1 MLEDYLK
8 QNGSDKKYPLLF
20 SSQDDAY
27 AAAENYK
34 ASLLQDGDEV
44 LAEKISMTPQPQ
56 ISMTIE
62 DQSTGNV
69 VALVGAAAQRKPTV
83 R

>member
-34 ASLLQDGDEV
+34 ASLLQDGDEC
-44 LAEKISMTPQPQ
+44 LR
-56 ISMTIE
+56 
-62 DQSTGNV
+62 
-69 VALVGAAAQRKPTV
+69 RKFP
-83 R
+83 